1 MIVVE
6 VDELQSVILN
16 EVGSARWEKS
26 LAGYSNEFKAGVMW
40 GMSWAGLLTT
50 ECNQYNCVKENE

>member
-16 EVGSARWEKS
+16 EVGSARWEKA
-26 LAGYSNEFKAGVMW
+26 LAGQSNEFKAGAMW
-40 GMSWAGLLTT
+40 GLSWAGILTT
-50 ECNQYNCVKENE
+50 ECNQYNSVEEDE